1 MNKNNQLML
10 TAARDLAKTL
20 KPGAVII
27 YTDSLD
33 ELAGVRIISEIA
45 PTILVARTDK
55 EERKAAEYSKRVVR
69 APNIDLGRLAQI
81 NIAALLALSNNLIN
95 RGDIVIGL
103 SGEAGSELIDAL
115 LVVEIG
121 ENFELLPEGAGPI
134 GDEVKP
140 PVFRRVLEVA
150 TELAAEGREASP
162 VGALFIVGDIETV
175 LVHSTQFII
184 NPFKGY
190 QESERN
196 ILDPQ
201 LAETVKEF
209 SLIDG
214 AFLIRGDGIVVSAGT
229 YLHPSE
235 YGEPLPRGLGAR
247 HAVAAAITKSTRA
260 IAITVSQ
267 SSGSTRIFRSGRIL
281 MEIQK
286 PTRRA
291 K

>member
-1 MNKNNQLML
+1 VNKNNQLML